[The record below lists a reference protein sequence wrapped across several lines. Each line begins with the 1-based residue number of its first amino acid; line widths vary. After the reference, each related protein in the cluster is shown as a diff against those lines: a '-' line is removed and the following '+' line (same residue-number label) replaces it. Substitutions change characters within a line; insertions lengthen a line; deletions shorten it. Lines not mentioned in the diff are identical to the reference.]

1 MRRRRIGK
9 GRYAQMNDGNEKLFS
24 IEQILQSTIGNLEWY
39 GEANHDNQVLENM
52 KNCGDYALYYL
63 LDHYCELTKNAR
75 TNSGYGS
82 AVILGKY
89 AYDVLKD
96 VQDMVNNAID
106 NYERKETV

>member
-1 MRRRRIGK
+1 
-9 GRYAQMNDGNEKLFS
+9 MNDENEKLFS

-63 LDHYCELTKNAR
+63 LNSYCESVKIAKKAD
-75 TNSGYGS
+75 GYES
-82 AVILGKY
+82 AEMIGKY
-89 AYDVLKD
+89 AYDVLKA

-106 NYERKETV
+106 NYEKKVVV